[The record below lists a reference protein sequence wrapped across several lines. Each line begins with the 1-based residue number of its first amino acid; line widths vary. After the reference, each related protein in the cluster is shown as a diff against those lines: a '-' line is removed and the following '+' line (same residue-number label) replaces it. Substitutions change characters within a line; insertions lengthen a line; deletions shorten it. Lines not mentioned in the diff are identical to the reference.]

1 MFKIMVVEDDMTISK
16 LVRRNLEKW
25 GYEVY
30 IIEDFSKVVEE
41 FTKFNPNLILMDVNL
56 PFFNGF
62 YWCEKIREI
71 SQVPI
76 IFLSSNQE
84 KMDMIMAMNMG
95 ADDYI
100 TKPFDMDLLITKI
113 QTLLRRTY
121 SFKETMDI
129 LQFKEIIL
137 DLRNSRLLFKD
148 EIIDLSKNEFI
159 ILKVFFENI
168 NKYVSKDDLIR
179 ELWDSDSFIDD
190 NTLAVNISRLR
201 NKLRDYGMDDI
212 ISNKKGIGY
221 GIIED

>member
-201 NKLRDYGMDDI
+201 NKLRDYGMEDI

>member
-1 MFKIMVVEDDMTISK
+1 MFKIMLVEDDMIISK
-16 LVRRNLEKW
+16 TIKRKLEKW

-30 IIEDFSKVVEE
+30 LIEDFSKIMEE
-41 FTKFNPNLILMDVNL
+41 FTEYKPNLVLMDVNL

-100 TKPFDMDLLITKI
+100 TKPFDMDILITKI
-113 QTLLRRTY
+113 TTLLRRTY
-121 SFKETMDI
+121 SFTETMDI
-129 LQFKEIIL
+129 IQFKDIIL
-137 DLRNSRLLFKD
+137 DLRNNRLLKKD
-148 EIIDLSKNEFI
+148 MIIDLSKNEYI

-168 NKYVSKDDLIR
+168 NSYVSKDELIK
-179 ELWDSDSFIDD
+179 ELWDSELFIDD

-201 NKLRDYGMDDI
+201 NKLNDYGINDL
-212 ISNKKGIGY
+212 ISNKRGQGY

>member
-1 MFKIMVVEDDMTISK
+1 MFKIMVIEDDITISK
-16 LVRRNLEKW
+16 LIKRNLEKW
-25 GYEVY
+25 GYNVY
-30 IIEDFSKVVEE
+30 IIKDFSKVVEE
-41 FTKFNPNLILMDVNL
+41 FGNFNSNLVLMDVNL

-100 TKPFDMDLLITKI
+100 TKPFDMDLLIIKI

-137 DLRNSRLLFKD
+137 DLRNSRLLYKD
-148 EIIDLSKNEFI
+148 EIIELSKNEFI
-159 ILKVFFENI
+159 ILKVFFQNI
-168 NKYVSKDDLIR
+168 NKYVSKDNLIK

-201 NKLRDYGMDDI
+201 NKLKDYGLGDI
-212 ISNKKGIGY
+212 ITNKKGIGY

>member
-1 MFKIMVVEDDMTISK
+1 MFKIMVIEDDITISK
-16 LVRRNLEKW
+16 LIKRNLEKW
-25 GYEVY
+25 GYNVY
-30 IIEDFSKVVEE
+30 IIKDFSKVVEE
-41 FTKFNPNLILMDVNL
+41 FGNFNPNLVLMDVNL

-100 TKPFDMDLLITKI
+100 TKPFDMDLLIIKI

-137 DLRNSRLLFKD
+137 DLRNSRLLYKD
-148 EIIDLSKNEFI
+148 EIIELSKNEFI
-159 ILKVFFENI
+159 ILKVFFQNI
-168 NKYVSKDDLIR
+168 NKYVSKDNLIK

-201 NKLRDYGMDDI
+201 NKLKDYGLGDI
-212 ISNKKGIGY
+212 ITNKKGIGY

>member
-1 MFKIMVVEDDMTISK
+1 MFKIMVIEDDITISK
-16 LVRRNLEKW
+16 LIKRNLEKW
-25 GYEVY
+25 GYNVY
-30 IIEDFSKVVEE
+30 IIKDFSKVVEE
-41 FTKFNPNLILMDVNL
+41 FGNFNPNLVLMDVNL

-100 TKPFDMDLLITKI
+100 TKPFDMDLLIIKI

-137 DLRNSRLLFKD
+137 DLRNSRLFYKD
-148 EIIDLSKNEFI
+148 EIIELSKNEFI
-159 ILKVFFENI
+159 ILKVFFQNI
-168 NKYVSKDDLIR
+168 NKYVSKDNLIK

-201 NKLRDYGMDDI
+201 NKLKDYGLGDI
-212 ISNKKGIGY
+212 ITNKKGIGY

>member
-1 MFKIMVVEDDMTISK
+1 MFKIMVIEDDITISK
-16 LVRRNLEKW
+16 LIKRNLEKW
-25 GYEVY
+25 GYNVY
-30 IIEDFSKVVEE
+30 IIKDFSKVVEE
-41 FTKFNPNLILMDVNL
+41 FGNFNPNLVLMDVNL

-100 TKPFDMDLLITKI
+100 TKPFDMDLLIIKI

-137 DLRNSRLLFKD
+137 DLRNSRLLYKD
-148 EIIDLSKNEFI
+148 EIIELSKNEFI
-159 ILKVFFENI
+159 ILKVFFQNI
-168 NKYVSKDDLIR
+168 NKYVSKDNLIK
-179 ELWDSDSFIDD
+179 ELWDSDYFIDD

-201 NKLRDYGMDDI
+201 NKLKDYGLGDI
-212 ISNKKGIGY
+212 ITNKKGIGY